1 MLKEEDSLEL
11 EKIIRKENNSFLII
25 FLIIFIIFLLSVSM
39 GYYFNNAKL
48 DIIAETDGVVIP
60 SSKVKTVQHLEGGIV
75 KKIFFN
81 SGDVVRKGDLLL
93 ELEPIKTLSSFSEL
107 EKRLTNLSI
116 NISRLRGES
125 DMKTPIY
132 EESLMQKYPIL
143 IEESK
148 KLYEV
153 RTKKYKA
160 SIFEQKSI
168 LKNETDNLKL
178 LEEQIEISKSLL
190 EEQLT
195 NRLSH
200 LNLLK
205 EKNQIISK
213 IESADSKIKNIKE
226 TYFTEVRTTL
236 LEEISEYEELVERK
250 SSLQDSLNRTNV
262 KSPENGIIKQRF
274 VDTIGGVI
282 QAGEPLFDIVPI
294 NDKLIV
300 QAKLSVDQIGYIQK
314 GQKVNVKL
322 AGKNNRLYD
331 SIVGNVVGISP
342 DAIYSE
348 KEYKEPYYEIR
359 IETEKHYFEGGKEK
373 YYMYPGTQVLAMI
386 EIGSRTIANYILE
399 PIFINFNSALS
410 EK

>member
-195 NRLSH
+195 NRLAH

>member
-1 MLKEEDSLEL
+1 MSSRAKA
-11 EKIIRKENNSFLII
+11 RLII
-25 FLIIFIIFLLSVSM
+25 FSAPSGAGKSSLIQEVISQSSGNIQLSISATTRPPRTGEEHGRDYFFISDEEFNELKKQNSFVEHANVYGYQYGTLRSFVDEKIENNINVILDIDVQGFDLIRNSIKDGISIFIIP
-39 GYYFNNAKL
+39 
-48 DIIAETDGVVIP
+48 P
-60 SSKVKTVQHLEGGIV
+60 SI
-75 KKIFFN
+75 
-81 SGDVVRKGDLLL
+81 
-93 ELEPIKTLSSFSEL
+93 SEL
-107 EKRLTNLSI
+107 EKRLSNLSI

-195 NRLSH
+195 NRLAH

-314 GQKVNVKL
+314 GQKMQK
-322 AGKNNRLYD
+322 RLL
-331 SIVGNVVGISP
+331 IVYVRNI
-342 DAIYSE
+342 I
-348 KEYKEPYYEIR
+348 
-359 IETEKHYFEGGKEK
+359 
-373 YYMYPGTQVLAMI
+373 
-386 EIGSRTIANYILE
+386 NY
-399 PIFINFNSALS
+399 
-410 EK
+410 

>member
-1 MLKEEDSLEL
+1 M
-11 EKIIRKENNSFLII
+11 
-25 FLIIFIIFLLSVSM
+25 
-39 GYYFNNAKL
+39 
-48 DIIAETDGVVIP
+48 
-60 SSKVKTVQHLEGGIV
+60 Q
-75 KKIFFN
+75 
-81 SGDVVRKGDLLL
+81 
-93 ELEPIKTLSSFSEL
+93 TL
-107 EKRLTNLSI
+107 RL
-116 NISRLRGES
+116 
-125 DMKTPIY
+125 
-132 EESLMQKYPIL
+132 
-143 IEESK
+143 
-148 KLYEV
+148 
-153 RTKKYKA
+153 
-160 SIFEQKSI
+160 
-168 LKNETDNLKL
+168 
-178 LEEQIEISKSLL
+178 
-190 EEQLT
+190 
-195 NRLSH
+195 
-200 LNLLK
+200 
-205 EKNQIISK
+205 
-213 IESADSKIKNIKE
+213 KNIKE

-322 AGKNNRLYD
+322 AGKNNRLYEA
-331 SIVGNVVGISP
+331 IVGNVVGISP

-359 IETEKHYFEGGKEK
+359 IETEQHYFEGGQEK

>member
-11 EKIIRKENNSFLII
+11 EKIVRKENNSFLII
-25 FLIIFIIFLLSVSM
+25 FLIIFIIFLLIVSM

-116 NISRLRGES
+116 NISRLRAES
-125 DMKTPIY
+125 DMKKPIY
-132 EESLMQKYPIL
+132 EDSFMQKHPIL

-153 RTKKYKA
+153 RTKKFKA

-168 LKNETDNLKL
+168 LKNETDSLKL

-195 NRLSH
+195 NRLAH

-213 IESADSKIKNIKE
+213 IESANSKIKNIRE
-226 TYFTEVRTTL
+226 AYFTEVRTTL

-250 SSLQDSLNRTNV
+250 ASLQDSLNRKNV

-282 QAGEPLFDIVPI
+282 KAGEPLFDIVPI

-322 AGKNNRLYD
+322 AGKNNRVYNT
-331 SIVGNVVGISP
+331 IVGNVIGISP
-342 DAIYSE
+342 DAIYTE
-348 KEYKEPYYEIR
+348 KESKEPYYEIR
-359 IETEKHYFEGGKEK
+359 IETEQHYFDGGEEK

-399 PIFINFNSALS
+399 PLFANFSSALS

>member
-1 MLKEEDSLEL
+1 MLKEEESLEL
-11 EKIIRKENNSFLII
+11 EKIVKKENNSFLII
-25 FLIIFIIFLLSVSM
+25 FFIIFLIFLLSLSL
-39 GYYFNNAKL
+39 GYYLNNAKL

-116 NISRLRGES
+116 NISRLRAES
-125 DMKTPIY
+125 EMKSPIY
-132 EESLMQKYPIL
+132 EESLIQKHSIL

-195 NRLSH
+195 NRLAH

-236 LEEISEYEELVERK
+236 LEETSEYEELLERK
-250 SSLQDSLNRTNV
+250 SSLQDSLNRTNI

-359 IETEKHYFEGGKEK
+359 IETEQHYFEGGQEK

>member
-1 MLKEEDSLEL
+1 M
-11 EKIIRKENNSFLII
+11 
-25 FLIIFIIFLLSVSM
+25 
-39 GYYFNNAKL
+39 
-48 DIIAETDGVVIP
+48 VIP

-75 KKIFFN
+75 KKIFN

-153 RTKKYKA
+153 RTKNIKHQFLNKKY
-160 SIFEQKSI
+160 I
-168 LKNETDNLKL
+168 KNETDNLKL

-195 NRLSH
+195 NRLAH

-359 IETEKHYFEGGKEK
+359 IETEQHYFEGGQEK

>member
-11 EKIIRKENNSFLII
+11 EKIVRKENNSFLII

-116 NISRLRGES
+116 NISRLRAES
-125 DMKTPIY
+125 DMKSPIY
-132 EESLMQKYPIL
+132 EESLMQKHPIL

-195 NRLSH
+195 NRLAH

-213 IESADSKIKNIKE
+213 IESANSKIKNIKE

-322 AGKNNRLYD
+322 AGKNNRLYE

-359 IETEKHYFEGGKEK
+359 IETEQHYFEGGQEK

>member
-195 NRLSH
+195 NRLAH

-359 IETEKHYFEGGKEK
+359 IETEQHYFEGGQEK

>member
-195 NRLSH
+195 NRLAH

-274 VDTIGGVI
+274 VDTVGGVI

-359 IETEKHYFEGGKEK
+359 IETEQHYFEGGQEK